1 MFKVHEYVICAGSGV
16 CEVKNICSNP
26 FDESK
31 PDEKFYILQ
40 PVYSKENT
48 VYIPIKHP
56 KIMMRRLISKEEAH
70 RLIADIPNIGEVN
83 VENDRQREIEYKNII
98 HKLDCYELIKMI
110 KTLYERSQKRLSEGK
125 KATHTDQK
133 YIKLAEQT
141 LHEELAIVL
150 DMPRDQVGEY
160 ILEQVEQVNTNT

>member
-1 MFKVHEYVICAGSGV
+1 MFKVNEYVICAGSGV
-16 CEVKNICSNP
+16 CEVKAICSNP

-31 PDEKFYILQ
+31 PEEKFYILQ

-56 KIMMRRLISKEEAH
+56 KILMRRLISKEEAKK
-70 RLIADIPNIGEVN
+70 LISNIPDLGEVN
-83 VENDRQREIEYKNII
+83 VENDRQREAEYKNII
-98 HKLDCYELIKMI
+98 HKLDCYELVKMI
-110 KTLYERSQKRLSEGK
+110 KTLYARNQKRLSEGK

-133 YIKLAEQT
+133 YFKLAEQT

-150 DMPRDQVGEY
+150 DMPKEEIGEY
-160 ILEQVEQVNTNT
+160 ILEQVEQSDSNT